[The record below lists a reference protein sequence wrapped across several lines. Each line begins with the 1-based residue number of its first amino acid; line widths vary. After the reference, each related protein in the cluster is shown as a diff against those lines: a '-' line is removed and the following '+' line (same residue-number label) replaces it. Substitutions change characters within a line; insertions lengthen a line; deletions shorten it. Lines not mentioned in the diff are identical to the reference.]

1 MSAFHL
7 RNRETCEHG
16 GLAGSCDECDKRTGR

>member
-1 MSAFHL
+1 MNAFQL

-16 GLAGSCDECDKRTGR
+16 GLAGSCDECDKRTGK